1 MFGNLEV
8 NIGPFSS
15 EFACSETMGDHNLTL
30 MEDRRSSTRFDNAR
44 PNLQVIRMGNSINY
58 AMSNQ
63 YKLSGATNY
72 GAWKFIMKNILMQ
85 EMF

>member
-15 EFACSETMGDHNLTL
+15 EFACSETTRDCNPTL
-30 MEDRRSSTRFDNAR
+30 MEDRRSSIGFNNAR
-44 PNLQVIRMGNSINY
+44 PNIPVIKMGNSINY

-63 YKLSGATNY
+63 
-72 GAWKFIMKNILMQ
+72 
-85 EMF
+85 